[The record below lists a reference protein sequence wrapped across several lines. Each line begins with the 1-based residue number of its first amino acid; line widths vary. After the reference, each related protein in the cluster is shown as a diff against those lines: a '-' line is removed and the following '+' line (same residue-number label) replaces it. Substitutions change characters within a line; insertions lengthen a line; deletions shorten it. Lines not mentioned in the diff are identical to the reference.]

1 MGSTLAHRDAKRT
14 TRCANETSFTA
25 CATSDFLMPLS
36 AYALSFPEVQETPM
50 RLYILPHIILLA
62 FAINLSACGDDTEP
76 NQSDPSDNVPTDVA
90 DPTDATD
97 ASDPSDETD
106 ATDNSDP
113 ADESD
118 PEPEP
123 MNCKAYL
130 DCVDNCWIDDPETA
144 EDCTEIC
151 DEEASPQ
158 ALVSANIFYDCMDNC
173 EEEHTNN
180 DAIANCYEEECNP
193 LYDACIAPPECIA
206 GCENYDEICG
216 DDGPLSNRTTYLAGG
231 THHTIIVPAPMD
243 VRRDRNSR
251 YEFDILS

>member
-1 MGSTLAHRDAKRT
+1 
-14 TRCANETSFTA
+14 
-25 CATSDFLMPLS
+25 
-36 AYALSFPEVQETPM
+36 
-50 RLYILPHIILLA
+50 
-62 FAINLSACGDDTEP
+62 
-76 NQSDPSDNVPTDVA
+76 TDVA

-231 THHTIIVPAPMD
+231 THHTIYPLVDQVLVRLKADLLQTPDFNGVSSIEQFPALTEKRFKVLHLTKATTPAFIQHHPAIAVSLTVYRSERGVRLIATDELVAHVPNVNQEQLAG
-243 VRRDRNSR
+243 
-251 YEFDILS
+251 ILNEAK